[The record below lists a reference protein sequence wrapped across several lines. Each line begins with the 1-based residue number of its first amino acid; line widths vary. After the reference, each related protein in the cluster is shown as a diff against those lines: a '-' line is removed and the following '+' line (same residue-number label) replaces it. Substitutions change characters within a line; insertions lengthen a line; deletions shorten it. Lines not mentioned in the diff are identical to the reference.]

1 MSMRQRGFSLLEL
14 LIVIAIIGIIAAIV
28 LSALS
33 DSREAARNNSVIVQ
47 VYEYQ
52 KALELYFADTGEY
65 PHPDI
70 RTRVHCIG
78 DGLSNGDDCMGPITR
93 TYPPTN
99 NVLDTTFSRYLPS
112 SRPRIQQ
119 AVGIYI
125 YSSPAY
131 SGCISDGTGGYS
143 ISQNTSCTTRDYS
156 IWFLLEGENENCGRA
171 YIADATLHGAYTV
184 CRLQSGEG

>member
-1 MSMRQRGFSLLEL
+1 MYQRGFSLLEL
-14 LIVIAIIGIIAAIV
+14 LIVITIIGILSVIV
-28 LSALS
+28 LAAVRE
-33 DSREAARNNSVIVQ
+33 SREASRNKAVVVQ
-47 VYEYQ
+47 VLEYQ
-52 KALELYFADTGEY
+52 KALELYFSDEGEY

-78 DGLSNGDDCMGPITR
+78 DGLSAGDDCMGPITR
-93 TYPPTN
+93 TYPPAN

-112 SRPRIQQ
+112 SRPRIDQTP
-119 AVGIYI
+119 AGYP

-131 SGCISDGTGGYS
+131 SGCISNGTGGYS

-156 IWFLLEGENENCGRA
+156 IWFLLEGQNQDCGRA
-171 YIADATLHGAYTV
+171 YVADATLHGAYTV